1 MKIIHVLKGKAN
13 PNTLNGVN
21 KVVHHLATEQLRS
34 GIDVEVWGITA
45 TPNKIRHHH
54 HYPLRLF
61 PATRNRFCLTSS
73 LQQAISQLDVD
84 TVAHLHSVFLPEL
97 YAVARELKK
106 RSIPYVLSPHSGYAP
121 QSMRKN
127 ATVKAVY
134 MAFLEKRLITS
145 ARALHAI
152 GESEIGNLRQLGASQ
167 PIYLI
172 PNGQDFSE
180 VQFTPEETVK
190 PMGRPLFGFCGR
202 LAKEHK
208 GLDLLITGFALYKKA
223 GGQGELWLIGDGP
236 DRAFL
241 LGLAANEW
249 VDDSV
254 KFLGPMFGDRKLSH
268 LSRLDVFVHTSR
280 WEGMPMAVLEAAALG
295 KPLLISRA
303 TNMADYVIRNGNG
316 MVLSENTA
324 PTIEKAMFDFDT
336 LFFSVGLMSLGEKS
350 KKLIEIELNWPKIT
364 ALMISKLYTE
374 TKPYKELF
382 KHNGAIA
389 ENKQVFQI
397 GGPD

>member
-1 MKIIHVLKGKAN
+1 MLFAPNDKEDEEMKIVHILKGKAN
-13 PNTLNGVN
+13 PNKLNGVN

-34 GIDVEVWGITA
+34 GTDVEVWGITA
-45 TPNKIRHHH
+45 TPNKIRHQH

-61 PATRNRFCLTSS
+61 PTTGNRFCLTDS
-73 LQQAISQLDVD
+73 LRQAILQLDID

-106 RSIPYVLSPHSGYAP
+106 RPIPYVLSPHSGYDP
-121 QSMRKN
+121 QGMRKN
-127 ATVKAVY
+127 ATIKAVY
-134 MAFLEKRLITS
+134 MTFFEKRLIAG

-167 PIYLI
+167 PIHLI

-208 GLDLLITGFALYKKA
+208 GLDLLITGFALYKKT
-223 GGQGELWLIGDGP
+223 GGQGELWLMGDGP

-241 LGLAANEW
+241 HSLAAKEG
-249 VDDSV
+249 VYDSV

-268 LSRLDVFVHTSR
+268 LSQMDIFAHTSR

-303 TNMADYVIRNGNG
+303 TNMADYVIRHGNG

-324 PTIEKAMFDFDT
+324 LTIEKAMFDFDA
-336 LFFSVGLMSLGEKS
+336 LFYSVGLISLGERS
-350 KKLIEIELNWPKIT
+350 RKLIETELNWPRIT
-364 ALMISKLYTE
+364 ELMISKLYPGTGNE
-374 TKPYKELF
+374 PF
-382 KHNGAIA
+382 N
-389 ENKQVFQI
+389 
-397 GGPD
+397 